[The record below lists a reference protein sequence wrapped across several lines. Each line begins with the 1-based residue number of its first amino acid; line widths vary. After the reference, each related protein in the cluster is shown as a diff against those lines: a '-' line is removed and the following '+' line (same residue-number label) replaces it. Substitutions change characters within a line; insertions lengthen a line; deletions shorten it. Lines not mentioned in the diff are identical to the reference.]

1 MLGILVA
8 LLCAFSL
15 VMGICGSN
23 TAELSKAAIGS
34 CSDAVQLALYLA
46 GSMALWGG
54 LMKIAQEAGIT
65 KAFERVLSPVTR
77 RLFAGCSDE
86 AMKSISVNITAN
98 LLGLGNAATPA
109 GIAAVK
115 AIAAQGGRN
124 VRRNIAMLVVLNT
137 ASIQLIPTTVGALRA
152 KFGAQSP
159 FDITLPTLAV
169 SLISAVCGCAVV
181 WVMSAKG
188 GKYADR

>member
-1 MLGILVA
+1 MIGWITA

-15 VMGICGSN
+15 AAAVCGSN
-23 TAELSKAAIGS
+23 TAELSKAAVGS
-34 CSDAVQLALYLA
+34 CSDAVQMAVYLA

-54 LMKIAQEAGIT
+54 LMRIAGAAGIT
-65 KAFERVLSPVTR
+65 GAFEKLLSPVTR
-77 RLFAGCSDE
+77 RLFRGCSDE
-86 AMKSISVNITAN
+86 AMKNISVNITAN

-124 VRRNIAMLVVLNT
+124 VRRSIAMLVVLNT

-181 WVMSAKG
+181 WVMSTKG
-188 GKYADR
+188 GKDAVR

>member
-1 MLGILVA
+1 MIGWITA
-8 LLCAFSL
+8 LLCSFSL
-15 VMGICGSN
+15 AAAVCGSN
-23 TAELSKAAIGS
+23 TAELSKAAVGS
-34 CSDAVQLALYLA
+34 CSDAVQMAVYLA

-54 LMKIAQEAGIT
+54 LMRIAGAAGIT
-65 KAFERVLSPVTR
+65 GAFEKLLSPVTR
-77 RLFAGCSDE
+77 RLFRGCSDE
-86 AMKSISVNITAN
+86 AMKNISVNITAN

-124 VRRNIAMLVVLNT
+124 VRRSIAMLVVLNT

-181 WVMSAKG
+181 WVMSTKG
-188 GKYADR
+188 GKDAVR

>member
-1 MLGILVA
+1 
-8 LLCAFSL
+8 
-15 VMGICGSN
+15 
-23 TAELSKAAIGS
+23 
-34 CSDAVQLALYLA
+34 
-46 GSMALWGG
+46 
-54 LMKIAQEAGIT
+54 
-65 KAFERVLSPVTR
+65 
-77 RLFAGCSDE
+77 
-86 AMKSISVNITAN
+86 MKSISVNITTN

-159 FDITLPTLAV
+159 FDVTLSTLAV

-188 GKYADR
+188 GKDADR

>member
-1 MLGILVA
+1 MIGWITA

-15 VMGICGSN
+15 AAAVCGSN
-23 TAELSKAAIGS
+23 TAELSKAAVGS
-34 CSDAVQLALYLA
+34 CSDAVQMAVYLA

-54 LMKIAQEAGIT
+54 LMRIAGAVGIT
-65 KAFERVLSPVTR
+65 GAFEKLLSPVTR
-77 RLFAGCSDE
+77 RLFRGCSDE
-86 AMKSISVNITAN
+86 AMKNISVNITAN

-124 VRRNIAMLVVLNT
+124 VRRSIAMLVVLNT

-181 WVMSAKG
+181 WVMSTKG
-188 GKYADR
+188 GKDAVR

>member
-1 MLGILVA
+1 MIGWITA

-15 VMGICGSN
+15 AAAVCGSN
-23 TAELSKAAIGS
+23 TAELSKAAVGS
-34 CSDAVQLALYLA
+34 CSDAVQMAVYLA

-54 LMKIAQEAGIT
+54 LMRIAGAAGIT
-65 KAFERVLSPVTR
+65 GAFEKLLSPVTR
-77 RLFAGCSDE
+77 RLFRGCSDE
-86 AMKSISVNITAN
+86 AMKNISVNITAN

-124 VRRNIAMLVVLNT
+124 VRRSIAMLVVLNT

-152 KFGAQSP
+152 EFGAQSP

-181 WVMSAKG
+181 WVMSTKG
-188 GKYADR
+188 GKDAVR

>member
-1 MLGILVA
+1 MIGWITA

-15 VMGICGSN
+15 AAAVCGSN
-23 TAELSKAAIGS
+23 TAELSKAAVGS
-34 CSDAVQLALYLA
+34 CSDAVQMAVYLA

-54 LMKIAQEAGIT
+54 LMRIASAAGIT
-65 KAFERVLSPVTR
+65 GAFEKLLSPVTR
-77 RLFAGCSDE
+77 RLFRGCSDE
-86 AMKSISVNITAN
+86 AMKNISVNITAN

-124 VRRNIAMLVVLNT
+124 VRRSIAMLVVLNT

-181 WVMSAKG
+181 WVMSTKG
-188 GKYADR
+188 GKDAVR